1 MSSLSTSAKAIGRVK
16 KKKNQGKK
24 LMLAHSAKRWEFSE
38 FCVTRS
44 HYYLFYIFSLIVFDL
59 CSGLCRKG
67 DTAHCLNEVK

>member
-1 MSSLSTSAKAIGRVK
+1 
-16 KKKNQGKK
+16 
-24 LMLAHSAKRWEFSE
+24 MLAHSAERWEFSE

-67 DTAHCLNEVK
+67 ETAHCLNEVK